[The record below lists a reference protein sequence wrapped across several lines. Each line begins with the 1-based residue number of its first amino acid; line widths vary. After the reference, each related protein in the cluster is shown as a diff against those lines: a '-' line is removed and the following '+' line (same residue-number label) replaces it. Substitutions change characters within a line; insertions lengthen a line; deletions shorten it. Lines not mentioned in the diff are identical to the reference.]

1 MSLTKVSYSMINGA
15 PVNVKD
21 FGAIGDGIA
30 DDTVALQAARDHIAL
45 TGQQLVFPAG
55 TYKYTVS
62 PNWAIQDA
70 QIVAQGE
77 VRLICTG
84 TGHAVVF
91 DAGPN
96 SGDLIYNVTFGRFIV
111 AASSSGLDGVYLRS
125 VHHSV
130 IDVKVNGSGTGRAG
144 LRVEFAVCT
153 SFPNLTVS
161 VNEGDMPP
169 AGSSTPYY
177 GMVLTQR
184 LTGESAS
191 YCVFNMPVIEGVTE
205 GIFLDYALG
214 NLFLGG
220 TSEGNSQYGIFLTPN
235 ASNTKMFGTDFEANG
250 SPDIYCQGYSNSFI
264 ECDTSH
270 EVVFDVNART
280 NTLQGGNH
288 NSIAIE
294 ASAPR
299 NMILNVR
306 YNKLN
311 NGATLVDNGAETRLS
326 NTLNVGAGVM
336 SDAVP
341 QAFVIAVGASP
352 FTYTNTRGT
361 DVLAL
366 VEGGTI
372 IDQTFTFAGTS
383 RNVPYPSVIVMPP
396 ESSMTIT
403 YTTAPNFTVY
413 RK

>member
-1 MSLTKVSYSMINGA
+1 MINGA

-70 QIVAQGE
+70 QITAQGE

-84 TGHAVVF
+84 TGHAVIF

-96 SGDLIYNVTFGRFIV
+96 AGDFIYNVNFGRFIV

-153 SFPNLTVS
+153 SFPNFTVS

-191 YCVFNMPVIEGVTE
+191 YCVFNTPVIEGVTE

-270 EVVFDVNART
+270 EVVFDLNART

-288 NSIAIE
+288 NSIAID

-372 IDQTFTFAGTS
+372 IDQTFTFAGAS

-396 ESSMTIT
+396 ESSMTIA

>member
-1 MSLTKVSYSMINGA
+1 MIDSA
-15 PVNVKD
+15 PVNVRD
-21 FGAIGDGIA
+21 FGAVGNGVA
-30 DDTVALQAARDHIAL
+30 DDTVALQAARDHIAT

-55 TYKYTVS
+55 TYKYSVS

-77 VRLICTG
+77 VRLVCTG
-84 TGHAVVF
+84 NGHAVIF

-96 SGDLIYNVTFGRFIV
+96 SGDFIYNVTFGRFIV

-130 IDVKVNGSGTGRAG
+130 IDVKINGSGTGRAG

-169 AGSSTPYY
+169 VGSSTPYY

-184 LTGESAS
+184 LTGEAAS
-191 YCVFNMPVIEGVTE
+191 YCVFNTPVIEGVTQ

-235 ASNTKMFGTDFEANG
+235 ASNTKMFGTDFEENG
-250 SPDIYCQGYSNSFI
+250 APDIYCQGYSNSFI
-264 ECDTSH
+264 ECDTSSS
-270 EVVFDVNART
+270 VVFDTNSRT

-288 NSIAIE
+288 NSIAID

-336 SDAVP
+336 SDAIP
-341 QAFVIAVGASP
+341 EALVIAVGASP
-352 FTYTNTRGT
+352 FTYINTRGT
-361 DVLAL
+361 DVIAL
-366 VEGGTI
+366 VEGGTVTGL
-372 IDQTFTFAGTS
+372 TFTFAGAT
-383 RNVPYPSVIVMPP
+383 RNVPYTGFILLPS
-396 ESSMTIT
+396 ESSTTIT
-403 YTTAPNFTVY
+403 YTSIPNLTVF
-413 RK
+413 KK

>member
-1 MSLTKVSYSMINGA
+1 MSLTKVSYSMIDGA
-15 PVNVKD
+15 PVNVRD
-21 FGAIGDGIA
+21 FGAVGDGVA
-30 DDTVALQAARDHIAL
+30 DDTVALQAARDHIAI

-55 TYKYTVS
+55 TYKYSVS

-77 VRLICTG
+77 VRLVCTG
-84 TGHAVVF
+84 TGHAVIF

-96 SGDLIYNVTFGRFIV
+96 AGDLIYNVSFGRFIV
-111 AASSSGLDGVYLRS
+111 AASSTGLDGVYVRS
-125 VHHSV
+125 VHHSI
-130 IDVKVNGSGTGRAG
+130 IDVKVVGSGTGRSG

-153 SFPNLTVS
+153 SFPNFTVS
-161 VNEGDMPP
+161 VNEGDIPA
-169 AGSSTPYY
+169 AGSATPYY

-184 LTGESAS
+184 LAGEAAS
-191 YCVFNMPVIEGVTE
+191 YCVFNTPVIEGVTE
-205 GIFLDYALG
+205 GIYLDYALG

-220 TSEGNSQYGIFLTPN
+220 TSEGNSSYGMFLTPN
-235 ASNTKMFGTDFEANG
+235 ASNTKMFGTDFEVNG

-264 ECDTSH
+264 ECDTSS
-270 EVVFDVNART
+270 EVVFDTNSRT

-288 NSIAIE
+288 NSISID

-341 QAFVIAVGASP
+341 AAIVVTVGASP

-361 DVLAL
+361 DVIAL
-366 VEGGTI
+366 IEGGTI
-372 IDQTFTFAGTS
+372 TNQTFTFAGTT
-383 RNVPYPSVIVMPP
+383 RNVPYPGFILLPS
-396 ESSMTIT
+396 ESSTTVT
-403 YTTAPNFTVY
+403 YTTAPNFTVF
-413 RK
+413 KK